1 MPLIPES
8 LVSAVPR
15 AWATPLVAVAGGLAV
30 IGSVLILLATVYGRW
45 TPALGGAACFGVAG
59 GLWHVADGASH

>member
-1 MPLIPES
+1 
-8 LVSAVPR
+8 
-15 AWATPLVAVAGGLAV
+15 V

-59 GLWHVADGASH
+59 GLWRVADGASH